1 MHKESSLKVLFTGGG
16 TGGHLFP
23 AIALIEEL
31 KSRFKNMGSIE
42 ILFIGT
48 KRGLESKIL
57 ANSDY
62 LFRTTWIR
70 GYQRGLTFHDIITNL
85 LFPLKLIVSFFQSL
99 MILKTFKPQI
109 AIGTGGYAS
118 GPPLYVS
125 SLMKIPF
132 FIHEQNVA
140 PGVTTRLLAKHAEK
154 IYTSF
159 EDTKDYIDNTIC
171 YGIPIRPS
179 LKTTAKNQA
188 LRFFDLNPDLTTVF
202 IFGGSQGSHAIN
214 NYWIEHLESFLKI
227 RDCQFIWQTGQRD
240 YKNIKTLFGDNP
252 LIHIIPFIHEM
263 GIAYSAADIVISRSG
278 ALTLAELS
286 LYKKPSILI
295 PLPTAAGNH
304 QEVNARILEKKG
316 AAVVILQKDLQSNL
330 LEKTLTSLINNNK
343 QLLEMSEKVTA
354 LAKPDSARLI
364 INDIMEFLQKYV
376 WEN

>member
-1 MHKESSLKVLFTGGG
+1 MNKESSLRVLFTGGG

-31 KSRFKNMGSIE
+31 KSKFKNIGSVE

-62 LFRTTWIR
+62 RFRTIWIR
-70 GYQRGLTFHDIITNL
+70 GFQRGLSIHDILTNL

-99 MILKTFKPQI
+99 IILKSFKPQI
-109 AIGTGGYAS
+109 AIGTGGYTS
-118 GPPLYVS
+118 GPPIYVA

-132 FIHEQNVA
+132 FIHEQNVF

-154 IYTSF
+154 IYVSF
-159 EDTKDYIDNTIC
+159 ENTKNYIDNTIC
-171 YGIPIRPS
+171 YGIPIRLS
-179 LKTTAKNQA
+179 LKTTDKTQA
-188 LRFFDLNPDLTTVF
+188 LQFFDLNPGLTTVF

-214 NYWIEHLESFLKI
+214 YYWIEHLESFLKR

-240 YKNIKTLFGDNP
+240 YENIKTLFGDNP
-252 LIHIIPFIHEM
+252 LTHITPFIHEM

-304 QEVNARILEKKG
+304 QEINARILEKEG
-316 AAVVILQKDLQSNL
+316 AAIVILQKELQSDL
-330 LEKTLTSLINNNK
+330 LENTLTSLINNNK
-343 QLLEMSEKVTA
+343 QLLEMSEKVSA
-354 LAKPDSARLI
+354 LANPDSAKLI
-364 INDIMEFLQKYV
+364 INEIMKFVEKHV